1 MTGLEPAILSGI
13 SGIQSP
19 VSGAMNTFTPARG
32 ATTLTNQVVIAE
44 KPSDIPGDWALS
56 GMPITGVTTLRFYK
70 RRDVLVSAN
79 PVTVVKRG
87 PEDGA
92 DRTKK
97 GFSSL
102 KKRFASKTT
111 SEGYQNFEKAE
122 LAKEKHDALTEKLQ
136 EKRFKTRC
144 LVPIDVHY
152 TLQECTGLPPELV
165 KREKDEQDAYAAAKA
180 KHDEVDI
187 FDQSVEIGLPPVKPK
202 KLDRLAVFIFS
213 SVRADIGSGLVNS
226 LGEALNFSITLV
238 PRWDGRLR
246 RYLDILWKAS
256 GAGMKW
262 STGFEHSGGA
272 VAILKMVV
280 TTSPYGD
287 QDKHVGL
294 APAIEQDAQTEHHF
308 LRGYGSATP
317 ASRTHEEELPLKEK

>member
-44 KPSDIPGDWALS
+44 KPSDIPGDWALW

-87 PEDGA
+87 LERGA
-92 DRTKK
+92 DQTKK
-97 GFSSL
+97 GFSLL
-102 KKRFASKTT
+102 KRRIASKTT
-111 SEGYQNFEKAE
+111 GEGYQNLEKAE
-122 LAKEKHDALTEKLQ
+122 SAKEKHETLKEKLQ

-165 KREKDEQDAYAAAKA
+165 KQEKDEQDAYAAAKA
-180 KHDEVDI
+180 KYDESQI
-187 FDQSVEIGLPPVKPK
+187 NPFVE
-202 KLDRLAVFIFS
+202 
-213 SVRADIGSGLVNS
+213 
-226 LGEALNFSITLV
+226 
-238 PRWDGRLR
+238 
-246 RYLDILWKAS
+246 
-256 GAGMKW
+256 
-262 STGFEHSGGA
+262 
-272 VAILKMVV
+272 
-280 TTSPYGD
+280 
-287 QDKHVGL
+287 
-294 APAIEQDAQTEHHF
+294 
-308 LRGYGSATP
+308 
-317 ASRTHEEELPLKEK
+317 